1 MKGGGVTKQPQK
13 GDVVARRAYAKRY
26 AQAVFQIAV
35 ERAELD
41 RWQSD
46 LRKIASLGEDAA
58 FTMLLESP
66 KLHFDDKARLLSEQL
81 GDINPLA
88 LNLVYLLVAK
98 GGLNIAGKIADEYQ
112 LLLDNYHGIE
122 QAEVITAIPLDDEE
136 RLKLEE
142 RLGAVVGK
150 KVVIK
155 PEVDSSLIGGI
166 VARIGGKLL
175 DGSTRSRLEALKREL
190 SGVTR

>member
-1 MKGGGVTKQPQK
+1 M
-13 GDVVARRAYAKRY
+13 ARRAYARRY
-26 AQAVFQIAV
+26 SQAVFEIAM
-35 ERAELD
+35 ERQELD

-58 FTMLLESP
+58 LVALLENP
-66 KLHFDDKARLLSEQL
+66 RLHFNDKARLLSEQL

-88 LNLVYLLVAK
+88 LNLVYLLVARSRLSML
-98 GGLNIAGKIADEYQ
+98 GEIADEYQ
-112 LLLDNYHGIE
+112 RLLDSYRGIE
-122 QAEVITAIPLDDEE
+122 EAEVTTAIPLDDEDKLRLGE
-136 RLKLEE
+136 RLE
-142 RLGAVVGK
+142 AIVGK

-190 SGVTR
+190 SGVAK